1 MSYFERALIVIVLV
15 GALAGLAGVLVVLR
29 KRVLF
34 AQALTHAT
42 FPGAI
47 IATILGASLQ
57 VGALIACV
65 SLAII
70 LTFLSRIRGQG
81 TQAASGVML
90 TAGFAAGVLLQA
102 MNPSIPIQIDSFL
115 FGSIL
120 SATWTDGMIAGGA
133 LFAVIITM
141 VVWGKQI
148 IFFLFDAEAFA
159 STGAKPWLIDAVL
172 LLITTVAVVAALPA
186 AGAILAIALIAAPA
200 AAARYFT
207 DKINVMFWLAPTLGA
222 LAGVAGLLISRW
234 LSVSAG
240 ASIALVA
247 ATIFFIAWAT
257 FTMRRPAQM
266 GVTA

>member
-57 VGALIACV
+57 LGALIACV

-102 MNPSIPIQIDSFL
+102 MNPNIPIQIDSFL

-120 SATWTDGMIAGGA
+120 SATWVDGILAGAA
-133 LFAVIITM
+133 LLVVM
-141 VVWGKQI
+141 VSLLIWGKQI
-148 IFFLFDAEAFA
+148 VFFLFDAEAFA
-159 STGAKPWLIDAVL
+159 STGAKPWVMDAAL
-172 LLITTVAVVAALPA
+172 LLITTIAVVAAMPA

-207 DKINVMFWLAPTLGA
+207 DRINVMIWLSPTLGA
-222 LAGVAGLLISRW
+222 LAGVAGLLLSRW
-234 LSVSAG
+234 LGVSAG
-240 ASIALVA
+240 ASIALVS
-247 ATIFFIAWAT
+247 ATIFFIAWGT

-266 GVTA
+266 GAVA

>member
-57 VGALIACV
+57 LGALIACV

-70 LTFLSRIRGQG
+70 MTFLSRIRGQG

-102 MNPSIPIQIDSFL
+102 MNPNIPIQIDSFL

-120 SATWTDGMIAGGA
+120 SANWVDGAVAGGVLLAVVGA
-133 LFAVIITM
+133 LLI
-141 VVWGKQI
+141 WGKQI
-148 IFFLFDAEAFA
+148 LFFLFDAESFA
-159 STGAKPWLIDAVL
+159 STGAKPWLIDAAL
-172 LLITTVAVVAALPA
+172 LLITTGAVVAAMPA

-207 DKINVMFWLAPTLGA
+207 DKIFVMFWLAPSLGA
-222 LAGVAGLLISRW
+222 LAGVAGLLLSRW
-234 LSVSAG
+234 LGVSAG

-247 ATIFFIAWAT
+247 AAIFFIAWGT
-257 FTMRRPAQM
+257 FTMRRPAAV
-266 GVTA
+266 GATT

>member
-1 MSYFERALIVIVLV
+1 MSYFERALIVIMLV

-42 FPGAI
+42 FPGAV
-47 IATILGASLQ
+47 IATILGVSLQ
-57 VGALIACV
+57 IGALIACV

-70 LTFLSRIRGQG
+70 LSFLSRIRGQG

-120 SATWTDGMIAGGA
+120 SATWVDGLVAGIA
-133 LFAVIITM
+133 LVAVIASLLI
-141 VVWGKQI
+141 WGKQI
-148 IFFLFDAEAFA
+148 LFFLFDAEAFGA
-159 STGAKPWLIDAVL
+159 TGAKSWMVDAVL

-186 AGAILAIALIAAPA
+186 AGAIL
-200 AAARYFT
+200 
-207 DKINVMFWLAPTLGA
+207 
-222 LAGVAGLLISRW
+222 
-234 LSVSAG
+234 
-240 ASIALVA
+240 
-247 ATIFFIAWAT
+247 
-257 FTMRRPAQM
+257 
-266 GVTA
+266 